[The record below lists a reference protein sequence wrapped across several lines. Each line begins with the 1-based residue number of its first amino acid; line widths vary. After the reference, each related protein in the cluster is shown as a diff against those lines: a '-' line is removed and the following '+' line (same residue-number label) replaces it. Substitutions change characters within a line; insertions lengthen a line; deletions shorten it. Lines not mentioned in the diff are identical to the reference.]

1 MRPEILNSYFS
12 SVIALKGIGDKV
24 EKLLHKLLRPGVE
37 NPLAP
42 VGLINLL
49 FHLPA
54 GVIDRRTRPTI
65 ATLPQEGIVTVKVV
79 VGNHKKPPPHNKRV
93 PYRVECF
100 DDTGTLSLVFFHV
113 HGDYLQRILP
123 VGDTRFVSGRIEWY
137 SGMPQMVHP
146 DHMVSEQGFKKLPLV
161 EPVYPLTAGL
171 SGKTLGRAIS
181 QALDQVPPLPEW
193 QDKAWLEKNRFCGF
207 NQALELLHQPENADV
222 IDPASIPRQRLAYDE
237 LLANQLA
244 LALVRRSLKQTSGRA
259 IASKGDLFN
268 KVKAS
273 LPFELTASQAGSIS
287 EILTDM
293 AKNQRMLRLLQGD
306 VGAGKTIVA
315 LAALLNCVETG
326 RQGALMVPTEI
337 LARQHLTTLSQLCDA
352 LGIRVDILT
361 GRDKAARRQEK
372 LALLN
377 TGQIDILIGTH
388 ALFQNDVEFADL
400 ALVVIDEQHRFGV
413 HQRLSLQ
420 AKSGM
425 APDVLVMTA
434 TPIPRTL
441 TLTLYGDMDVSR
453 LTDKPAGRKPIK
465 TSVIPMEKL
474 FDVMAG
480 LDRVLTAGG
489 QVYWVCPL
497 VEDNDELDLTAAQDR
512 FEVLQKHY
520 PGKCGL
526 VHGRMKSVEKD
537 QIMQQFQNGEITI
550 LVATTVIEVG
560 VDVTQANTMVIENA
574 EQFGLAQLH
583 QLRGRVGRGSQESS
597 CVLLYRANPGETA
610 IARLKIMRESQDG
623 FLIAEEDLRLR
634 GSGELLGVRQ
644 SGAAMFKLANPIE
657 HHDLLAAAKDDTDL
671 ILQKNPALTG
681 EHGSALRV
689 LLYLFERDAAI
700 RLLTAG

>member
-1 MRPEILNSYFS
+1 MRREILNSYFS
-12 SVIALKGIGDKV
+12 SVIALKGIGGKV

-42 VGLINLL
+42 VSLINLL
-49 FHLPA
+49 QHLPA
-54 GVIDRRTRPTI
+54 GIIDRRNRPTI
-65 ATLPQEGIVTVKVV
+65 SELPREGIVTVQVT

-100 DDTGTLSLVFFHV
+100 DDTGTLTLVFFHV

-123 VGDTRFVSGRIEWY
+123 VGETRFVSGRIEWY

-146 DHMVSEQGFKKLPLV
+146 DHIVSTDGFNKLPLV

-171 SGKTLGRAIS
+171 SGKVLARAFS
-181 QALDQVPPLPEW
+181 QALDQVPELPEW
-193 QDKAWLEKNRFCGF
+193 QNADWLAKNRFCSF
-207 NQALELLHQPENADV
+207 NQALALLHRPDNADV
-222 IDPASIPRQRLAYDE
+222 IDPASMPRQRLAYDE

-244 LALVRRSLKQTSGRA
+244 LALVRRSLKQSNGRA
-259 IASKGDLFN
+259 ISSKGELF
-268 KVKAS
+268 KQVIAS
-273 LPFELTASQAGSIS
+273 LPFALTDSQSRAIS
-287 EILTDM
+287 EISTDM
-293 AKNQRMLRLLQGD
+293 ASNERMLRLLQGD

-315 LAALLNCVETG
+315 LAALLNCIETG
-326 RQGALMVPTEI
+326 SQGALMVPTEI
-337 LARQHLTTLSQLCDA
+337 LARQHFVTLKGLCEGLDV
-352 LGIRVDILT
+352 RVEILT
-361 GRDKAARRQEK
+361 GRDKANNRKEK
-372 LALLN
+372 LALLA

-388 ALFQNDVEFADL
+388 ALFQSDVEFADL

-420 AKSGM
+420 AKSGT
-425 APDVLVMTA
+425 ASDVLVMTA

-453 LTDKPAGRKPIK
+453 LTDKPAGRKPIE
-465 TSVIPMEKL
+465 TRVIPMQKL

-480 LDRVLTAGG
+480 LGRVLTSGG
-489 QVYWVCPL
+489 RVYWVCPL
-497 VEDNDELDLTAAQDR
+497 VEDNDQLDLTAAEER
-512 FEVLQKHY
+512 FEILQKTY

-526 VHGRMKSVEKD
+526 VHGRMKSAEKD
-537 QIMQQFQNGEITI
+537 NVMQQFQDGEISI

-560 VDVTQANTMVIENA
+560 VDVPEANIMVIENA

-583 QLRGRVGRGSQESS
+583 QLRGRVGRGQQESS
-597 CVLLYRANPGETA
+597 CVLLYRDNPGETA

-657 HHDLLAAAKDDTDL
+657 HRDLLAAAKDDTDM
-671 ILQKNPALTG
+671 ILQANPLLTG
-681 EHGSALRV
+681 KRGAALRV

-700 RLLTAG
+700 KLLTAG